1 MTRKQRRF
9 AFLAGGLAILGIA
22 AALVL
27 FALRDTIVFFY
38 GPGEAMARLESG
50 ELKPG
55 QRVRLGGLVE
65 TGSVSIQKDGPVTF
79 VVTDGNAEVP
89 VRFVG
94 LLPDLFREGQGVV
107 AQGTFTDAKD
117 FAADEVLAKHDEKYM
132 PPEVAKALKESGRWQ
147 EGENGAPVPGAGTP

>member
-9 AFLAGGLAILGIA
+9 AFLAGGLAILGLA

-50 ELKPG
+50 ELRPG

-65 TGSVSIQKDGPVTF
+65 GGSVHIVKDGPVTF
-79 VVTDGNAEVP
+79 AVTDGNATVP
-89 VRFVG
+89 VSFVG

-107 AQGTFTDAKD
+107 AQGSFTDGRQ

-132 PPEVAKALKESGRWQ
+132 PPEVAQALKDSGRWK
-147 EGENGAPVPGAGTP
+147 EGEAGEAVPAKAAP

>member
-1 MTRKQRRF
+1 LTRKQRRF
-9 AFLAGGLAILGIA
+9 AFLAGGLAILGLA

-50 ELKPG
+50 ELHPG

-65 TGSVSIQKDGPVTF
+65 GGSVHIAKDGPVTF
-79 VVTDGNAEVP
+79 AVTDGNATVP
-89 VRFVG
+89 VSFVG

-107 AQGTFTDAKD
+107 AQGTFTEDRH

-132 PPEVAKALKESGRWQ
+132 PPEVAQALKDSGRWK
-147 EGENGAPVPGAGTP
+147 EGEADGPVPGKATP